1 MANILKYSWD
11 EEKQLSIQRLS
22 RTLKVPSKKLVHFVN
37 IARVSEGREIALGLA
52 CSSRAGNFALTKHS
66 HKYATRGR
74 PYNNF

>member
-11 EEKQLSIQRLS
+11 EEQLFIQRLS
-22 RTLKVPSKKLVHFVN
+22 RTLKVPSKKLVHLN
-37 IARVSEGREIALGLA
+37 IARVSEGREIALGLG
-52 CSSRAGNFALTKHS
+52 CSSRAGNFTLTKHS